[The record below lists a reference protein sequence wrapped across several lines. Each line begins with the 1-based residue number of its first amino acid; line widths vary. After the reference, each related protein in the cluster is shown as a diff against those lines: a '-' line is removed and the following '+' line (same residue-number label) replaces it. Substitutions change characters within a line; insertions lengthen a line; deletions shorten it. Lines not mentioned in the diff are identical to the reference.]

1 MTITDTPS
9 TLTTSMRRR
18 PGPGRSWTPPTIRS
32 RSAISSDRACPD
44 VSPTVTDTGKRPRL
58 RVWSMR
64 GAASSAN
71 AGPHHR
77 RRRRHHPCRRR
88 RPGSVRGGKRSAAA
102 QRSRSTPCTATPT
115 RSTQPTGP
123 DRRAPRSPG
132 GCAQSGHRHRRGRGS
147 RRCAHDAG
155 RDRSGPRQRSP
166 ATRSP
171 RHHVRRLGQPATAQA
186 AFERAAH
193 LAATDADR
201 RFLAQ
206 QIQELAEDGAL
217 MQRPPDGSHGSSQTE
232 PDRR

>member
-9 TLTTSMRRR
+9 TLTTRCGAGLGR
-18 PGPGRSWTPPTIRS
+18 GRSWTPPTIRS

-44 VSPTVTDTGKRPRL
+44 VSPTVTATGKRPRL

-71 AGPHHR
+71 AGPHR

-102 QRSRSTPCTATPT
+102 RRSRSTPCTAMPT

-123 DRRAPRSPG
+123 RSSRSTITRWLRSIGPSPRS
-132 GCAQSGHRHRRGRGS
+132 RS